1 MKYTRLVGIVL
12 LASAATAPLEAQQE
26 SPRRREPG
34 RVRVHVDDEHMSPKL
49 MPLLQRRARLGVVV
63 SLEAKDTDS
72 LGAFIQS
79 VTPGGPASKSGLRSG
94 DIITKLNG
102 QSLLTAE
109 GRRVDEE
116 ESSPGVRLIEMAA
129 KLEPNQEVAIEYL
142 RGDQRRTA
150 TVTTGDEPILGFEGD
165 AFKYRFPSEE
175 GLWQMPGLRFERMP
189 GPEGEGRVEIRR
201 PSGRVAFFGG
211 PLFDL
216 ELAPLTTDL
225 GWYFGTSE
233 GVLVVKAPEN
243 SPLGLKAGDV
253 VLTIDGRKAS
263 GPSSLL
269 RILRSYDEG
278 ESFKFEIM
286 RQKQRQTITGRM
298 EKQDWE

>member
-12 LASAATAPLEAQQE
+12 LASAATAPLGAQQE
-26 SPRRREPG
+26 PPRRREPG
-34 RVRVHVDDEHMSPKL
+34 RVRVFVDDEHMTPKL

-63 SLEAKDTDS
+63 SLEAKETDS

-79 VTPGGPASKSGLRSG
+79 VTPGGPASKAGLRSG
-94 DIITKLNG
+94 DIITKVDG
-102 QSLLTAE
+102 QSLLSTE
-109 GRRVDEE
+109 GRKVDEE
-116 ESSPGVRLIEMAA
+116 ESPPGVRLIELAA
-129 KLEPNQEVAIEYL
+129 KFEPNQEVAIEYL

-175 GLWQMPGLRFERMP
+175 GLWKMPGLRFERMAP
-189 GPEGEGRVEIRR
+189 PERVEMRR
-201 PSGRVAFFGG
+201 PFGEMVFFGG

-216 ELAPLTTDL
+216 ELAPLNADL
-225 GWYFGTSE
+225 GWYFGANE
-233 GVLVVKAPEN
+233 GVLVVKAPE
-243 SPLGLKAGDV
+243 SSSLGLKAGDV
-253 VLTIDGRKAS
+253 VLTIDGRKVS

-278 ESFKFEIM
+278 ESFKLEIM